1 MPIILIWNQLADR
14 QVARLGRLLSDLN
27 LASSLLEK
35 TLAKRLD
42 EGRKL
47 DDLTSS
53 FPVFRFHDTALTA
66 YVSRAQF
73 GAALTRPQ
81 PGLGAN
87 IQGIADAW
95 NFPRDWANKATEAL
109 LLPRLIALF
118 RQIVTAAAASV
129 KRFETPAADM
139 FKPGAVQAVDLI
151 GMGAL
156 LFNALAVGRHGIMA
170 RSRRAYNAVQS
181 IPSDPAAPPGLPL
194 DMRLDD
200 AWRIITGALLIVP
213 ALGGLALQIGSDLIK
228 WLRHTV
234 LQSLYDTEQM
244 VFDARADLLA
254 TMSRTLGAFGQTA
267 LSFLVIAQDYA
278 LGTLRYWTDF
288 ANAYL
293 NGLFDGISAFATLF
307 GEFWTGVQDLI
318 GAVIG
323 FGDAV
328 LAISL
333 GDVIHTTLLAIQD
346 IGDLLIDLAYDW
358 PFVPDGYKAPDWF
371 AVSLGELLM
380 GEGNGSRARSEL
392 SRGIGRLVDIVFGS
406 TALSSGALVAADA
419 AKVNLFGMINGLAML
434 MPRLNK
440 RPLPL
445 GAQPVLRYSVETE
458 PDLNAAIIRP
468 LQADLTASIG
478 RLTDSLAR
486 ETATT
491 TTALVDML
499 DGTAGQFDKA
509 GHQAARLGSTSV
521 FERFTAGADT
531 LADQVFP
538 QARGGP
544 PNPLA
549 TLGQAFGKSY
559 GLQIGGALRGFEAI
573 IGDYLGFAIG
583 EWRAH
588 LDANRDTPAEVTPT
602 SPRILL
608 QHARLGRVHVPQ
620 MRLKLAGWPTDQSTA
635 RRVAAEFA
643 AAIHDA
649 YIAGEARLAGMRPVA
664 AAAGG

>member
-14 QVARLGRLLSDLN
+14 QVARLGRLLSDLK
-27 LASSLLEK
+27 LAGNLLEK
-35 TLAKRLD
+35 TLAKRLS

-53 FPVFRFHDTALTA
+53 FPVFRFYDTALTA

-81 PGLGAN
+81 PGLSAN

-95 NFPRDWANKATEAL
+95 NFPRAWANKAAEAL
-109 LLPRLIALF
+109 VLPRLTAVF

-129 KRFETPAADM
+129 KRFETPTADM

-156 LFNALAVGRHGIMA
+156 TFNALAVGRKGIMA

-181 IPSDPAAPPGLPL
+181 IPSDPTAPPGLPL
-194 DMRLDD
+194 DMQLDD
-200 AWRIITGALLIVP
+200 AWRISTGALLLVP
-213 ALGGLALQIGSDLIK
+213 ALGGLALQIGRDLIQ

-234 LQSLYDTEQM
+234 LQSLYDAEQM
-244 VFDARADLLA
+244 VFDARADVLA
-254 TMSRTLGAFGQTA
+254 TMSRTVGAFGQTA
-267 LSFLVIAQDYA
+267 VSFLLIVQDYA

-293 NGLFDGISAFATLF
+293 NGLFDGIGAFATQV

-318 GAVIG
+318 SAVIG
-323 FGDAV
+323 LGDAV
-328 LAISL
+328 LAIGL

-346 IGDLLIDLAYDW
+346 IGNLLIDLAYDW
-358 PFVPDGYKAPDWF
+358 PFAPDGYQAPDWF
-371 AVSLGELLM
+371 SVSLGELLM
-380 GEGNGSRARSEL
+380 SEGNGSRARSEL
-392 SRGIGRLVDIVFGS
+392 GSGIGKLVSIILGS
-406 TALSSGALVAADA
+406 TALSSGAVVGADL
-419 AKVNLFGMINGLAML
+419 AKVNLLGMINGLAML
-434 MPRLNK
+434 MPRLSK
-440 RPLPL
+440 TPLPL
-445 GAQPVLRYSVETE
+445 GAQPVLRYSDETE
-458 PDLNAAIIRP
+458 PDLSAAIIRP

-478 RLTDSLAR
+478 RLTDGLTR

-499 DGTAGQFDKA
+499 DAAAGKFDNA
-509 GHQAARLGSTSV
+509 GYQAASLGSTAV
-521 FERFTAGADT
+521 FERLTTGADT

-538 QARGGP
+538 HAPGGP

-549 TLGQAFGKSY
+549 PLGQAFGKSY
-559 GLQIGGALRGFEAI
+559 GLQIGGALRGIEAI

-588 LDANRDTPAEVTPT
+588 LDANRDTPAEITPT

-608 QHARLGRVHVPQ
+608 QHARLGRVHLPQ
-620 MRLKLAGWPTDQSTA
+620 MRLKLAGWPTDQSA
-635 RRVAAEFA
+635 ASRVASEFA
-643 AAIHDA
+643 AAVHDA
-649 YIAGEARLAGMRPVA
+649 YVAGEARLAGMRPVA